1 MANFSISAMFA
12 YVPLVYC
19 FLPETSG
26 RTLEQ
31 IDYLFASKSI
41 FVWNEEKEF
50 EKRMAI
56 FNQQVAGK
64 EHGNSD
70 LSGSEKPAVTFIAE
84 A

>member
-1 MANFSISAMFA
+1 MFA

-31 IDYLFASKSI
+31 IDFLFASKSP
-41 FVWNEEKEF
+41 FVWDEEKEF

-56 FNQQVAGK
+56 FNEQVSEK
-64 EHGNSD
+64 EHKN
-70 LSGSEKPAVTFIAE
+70 AE
-84 A
+84 HTGLGKNESSHIDEV

>member
-1 MANFSISAMFA
+1 MFA

-19 FLPETSG
+19 FVPETSG

-31 IDYLFASKSI
+31 IDYLFASKSM

-56 FNQQVAGK
+56 FNQQVTGK
-64 EHGNSD
+64 EQDHTGHSEF
-70 LSGSEKPAVTFIAE
+70 EKPSMTFVSE
-84 A
+84 V

>member
-1 MANFSISAMFA
+1 MFA

-19 FLPETSG
+19 FVPETSG

-31 IDYLFASKSI
+31 IDYLFASKSM

-56 FNQQVAGK
+56 FNQQMTGK
-64 EHGNSD
+64 EQDHTD
-70 LSGSEKPAVTFIAE
+70 HSEFEKSSIKFVSE
-84 A
+84 V